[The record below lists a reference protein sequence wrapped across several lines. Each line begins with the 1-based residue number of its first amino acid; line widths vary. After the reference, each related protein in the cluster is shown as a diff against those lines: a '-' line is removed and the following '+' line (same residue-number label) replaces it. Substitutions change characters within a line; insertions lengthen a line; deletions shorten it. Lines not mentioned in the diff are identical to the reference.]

1 MTDDGRAEPPPDLP
15 RPTRRW
21 PDRVISVTPVFA
33 AIALALILIGAVV
46 LSIPVENPKV
56 QDCGAPVVFVLS
68 GRPDV
73 LVDPDNPPDGLTKAE
88 AEAANDQRCQARVAE
103 RAVPGGILVAAG
115 LLIGLVAAV
124 VEWLARIARRRDMVE
139 LALQANGNGIPVT
152 VPAASDR

>member
-33 AIALALILIGAVV
+33 AI
-46 LSIPVENPKV
+46 
-56 QDCGAPVVFVLS
+56 VLS